1 MKLVI
6 VESPTKAKTIQKFLD
21 SGFIV
26 QSSYGHIR
34 DLPENKLGVEI
45 ENNFKPNYI
54 ILPKAKKRVQELKKY
69 LSKAEK
75 TILATDED
83 REGEAIAWH
92 LVHALGLKNPKSKI
106 RNPKIERI
114 VFHEITKEAIKE
126 ALKNPR
132 DIDINLVNAQQA
144 RRILDRLVG
153 YKLSPFLWKKV
164 KRGLSA
170 GRVQSVAVRLICERE
185 KEIEEFKPQEYW
197 TIVALFSKIDK
208 KKVEFEAILY
218 KKANKVI
225 DRLEIKTKEEAEKI
239 IEDLK
244 SADYQVAKIEKIKNI
259 YNPPPPFTTSLLQQ
273 EAGKKLGYST
283 KFTMRV
289 AQNLYEKGFITYH
302 RTDSFNLSEKSL
314 FLAKKV
320 IEEKFG
326 KNYWAGFYRKYKT
339 KSKTAQEAHEAIR
352 PTNPELIPKSYGGK
366 IIFKE
371 KSEEKIYDLIWRRF
385 IATQMAQARINST
398 KVEIEAIK
406 EKNVNYSFLAE
417 GKTIEFEGFMKVYP
431 LSIKEKIL
439 PDLKEK
445 EPLKLK
451 KITPYQHFTK
461 PPSRYSEATLVKT
474 LEKYGIGRPSTY
486 APIISTIQER
496 GYVEKDEN
504 KKLKPTEIGIIVN
517 DLLTTH
523 FPEIVDIQ
531 FTAKMEKEL
540 DEIAI
545 GKISWQKPLKEFYFP
560 FEKELKIKEKEVKKW
575 NLNKETNEICPEC
588 GAPLLLKW
596 GKFGRFYACSNF
608 PKCNYTKPLF
618 ESTGIICPK
627 CKKGEIRSLKTKNG
641 KKFYGCS
648 RYPEC
653 NFLSWKKPK

>member
-1 MKLVI
+1 M
-6 VESPTKAKTIQKFLD
+6 
-21 SGFIV
+21 
-26 QSSYGHIR
+26 
-34 DLPENKLGVEI
+34 N
-45 ENNFKPNYI
+45 
-54 ILPKAKKRVQELKKY
+54 
-69 LSKAEK
+69 
-75 TILATDED
+75 
-83 REGEAIAWH
+83 
-92 LVHALGLKNPKSKI
+92 
-106 RNPKIERI
+106 
-114 VFHEITKEAIKE
+114 
-126 ALKNPR
+126 
-132 DIDINLVNAQQA
+132 
-144 RRILDRLVG
+144 
-153 YKLSPFLWKKV
+153 
-164 KRGLSA
+164 
-170 GRVQSVAVRLICERE
+170 
-185 KEIEEFKPQEYW
+185 
-197 TIVALFSKIDK
+197 
-208 KKVEFEAILY
+208 
-218 KKANKVI
+218 
-225 DRLEIKTKEEAEKI
+225 
-239 IEDLK
+239 
-244 SADYQVAKIEKIKNI
+244 
-259 YNPPPPFTTSLLQQ
+259 
-273 EAGKKLGYST
+273 
-283 KFTMRV
+283 
-289 AQNLYEKGFITYH
+289 
-302 RTDSFNLSEKSL
+302 
-314 FLAKKV
+314 
-320 IEEKFG
+320 
-326 KNYWAGFYRKYKT
+326 
-339 KSKTAQEAHEAIR
+339 
-352 PTNPELIPKSYGGK
+352 
-366 IIFKE
+366 
-371 KSEEKIYDLIWRRF
+371 
-385 IATQMAQARINST
+385 
-398 KVEIEAIK
+398 
-406 EKNVNYSFLAE
+406 
-417 GKTIEFEGFMKVYP
+417 VYP

-517 DLLTTH
+517 NLLTTH

-627 CKKGEIRSLKTKNG
+627 CKKGEIRALKTKNG

-653 NFLSWKKPK
+653 DFLSWKKPK

>member
-92 LVHALGLKNPKSKI
+92 LVKALDLEKTKNYQ
-106 RNPKIERI
+106 RI
-114 VFHEITKEAIKE
+114 VFHEITQEAIKE

-197 TIVALFSKIDK
+197 AIVALFSKIDK

-366 IIFKE
+366 VIFKE
-371 KSEEKIYDLIWRRF
+371 KSEEKIYDLIWKRF
-385 IATQMAQARINST
+385 IATQMAQAKINST
-398 KVEIEAIK
+398 KVEIETTK

-627 CKKGEIRSLKTKNG
+627 CKKGEIRALKTKNG
-641 KKFYGCS
+641 KNFYGCS

>member
-197 TIVALFSKIDK
+197 TIVALFSKIDE

-244 SADYQVAKIEKIKNI
+244 GADYQVAKIEKTKNI

-366 IIFKE
+366 VIFKE

-627 CKKGEIRSLKTKNG
+627 CKKGEIRALKTKNG

-653 NFLSWKKPK
+653 DFLSWKKPK